1 MFLPQRLPRAA
12 AGLKGLRALTRW
24 AIAGGEKTYALLGEL
39 RLFHVEVVAQEQHNY
54 QYSNATRC
62 ANRERI
68 ILADEW
74 DVA

>member
-1 MFLPQRLPRAA
+1 MFLPQRHPGLPLE
-12 AGLKGLRALTRW
+12 LKGLHALTRW
-24 AIAGGEKTYALLGEL
+24 AMAGGERTYALLGKL
-39 RLFHVEVVAQEQHNY
+39 RLFHVEVVAQKQHNY